1 MSARHPSLVYK
12 RAGGAR
18 FSGGESTGES
28 VVPEHSSVTLEQRGP
43 VACIRLDRPE
53 RRNALTYPMLE
64 ELLDACEHTADDP
77 SARVVILT
85 GAGSSFS
92 AGGDV
97 GHLVEDA
104 EAHLT
109 EAQRRDRLARLH
121 RISWLLH
128 TMRKPTIA
136 AINGPAMAAGLSLA
150 MACDLRVMSA
160 TATLATAF
168 ARLATSGDFG
178 GTWFALHLLGL
189 GRAKAL
195 YLLNETITAEEAL
208 DWGLVTTVVPPEQF
222 DNAVDELAARL
233 AAGPAEAYALM
244 KANFEAAATSPLA
257 EFLDTEADNM
267 TLGMS
272 TKEFDEAARAF
283 LARRPP
289 RSS

>member
-1 MSARHPSLVYK
+1 M
-12 RAGGAR
+12 
-18 FSGGESTGES
+18 
-28 VVPEHSSVTLEQRGP
+28 TLEHRGA
-43 VACIRLDRPE
+43 VGYIRLDRAQ

-64 ELLDACEHTADDP
+64 ELLDACQQTAEDP
-77 SARVVILT
+77 SVRVVILT
-85 GAGSSFS
+85 GAGSAFC

-97 GHLVEDA
+97 QHLVEDDPPDM
-104 EAHLT
+104 T
-109 EAQRRDRLARLH
+109 EGERRERLARLH

-150 MACDLRVMSA
+150 LACDLRVMSA
-160 TATLATAF
+160 TATLGTAF

-208 DWGLVTTVVPPEQF
+208 AWGLVTTVVPPEQF
-222 DNAVDELAARL
+222 GTAVDELADRL
-233 AAGPAEAYALM
+233 ATGPAEAFALM
-244 KANFEAAATSPLA
+244 KANFAAAVTSPLA
-257 EFLDTEADNM
+257 EFLDTEAGNM

-272 TKEFDEAARAF
+272 SKEFDHAARAF
-283 LARRPP
+283 LAGRPP
-289 RSS
+289 DFT

>member
-1 MSARHPSLVYK
+1 M
-12 RAGGAR
+12 
-18 FSGGESTGES
+18 
-28 VVPEHSSVTLEQRGP
+28 VPEHSSVTLEHRGA
-43 VACIRLDRPE
+43 VAYIRLNRPQ

-64 ELLDACEHTADDP
+64 ELLDACEQAADDP

-85 GAGSSFS
+85 GVGSSFS

-104 EAHLT
+104 QAHVT
-109 EAQRRDRLARLH
+109 EAERRERLARLH
-121 RISWLLH
+121 RISLLLH

-195 YLLNETITAEEAL
+195 YLLNETMTAQEAL
-208 DWGLVTTVVPPEQF
+208 DWGLVTTVVPPEELGT
-222 DNAVDELAARL
+222 AVDGLAERL
-233 AAGPAEAYALM
+233 ASGPAEAFALM
-244 KANFEAAATSPLA
+244 KANFAAAITAPLA
-257 EFLDTEADNM
+257 EFLETEAGNM

-272 TKEFDEAARAF
+272 GKEFDEAARAF
-283 LARRPP
+283 LAGRPP
-289 RSS
+289 HFT